1 VSGHARQGELQTLI
15 SVAKPDCFIPVHG
28 EYRHMVHHARLA
40 TGMGVA
46 VDQVLLCED
55 GDTVRLD
62 AAASTETARSPPATS
77 TSTARSATSATGC
90 CATVGC
96 WPKRAS

>member
-62 AAASTETARSPPATS
+62 AAGIHRDGEVPAGYLYVD
-77 TSTARSATSATGC
+77 ARSATSATGC